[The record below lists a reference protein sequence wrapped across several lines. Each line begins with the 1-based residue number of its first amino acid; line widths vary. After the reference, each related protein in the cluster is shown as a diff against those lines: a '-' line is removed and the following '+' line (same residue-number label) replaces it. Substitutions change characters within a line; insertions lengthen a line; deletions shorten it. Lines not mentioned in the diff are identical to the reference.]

1 MARPLV
7 LALIISLGGLLLVM
21 LDPDLRFWGFLGGL
35 LVVMPPIVIL
45 LRLYLA
51 ANDYVQGWFRRQ

>member
-7 LALIISLGGLLLVM
+7 LALTISLGGLLLVM
-21 LDPDLRFWGFLGGL
+21 LDPGLHFWGFLGGL

-45 LRLYLA
+45 LRLYLV